1 MKFCQIQVEEFCL
14 KYKKVCLPI
23 VFIMEGLY
31 SPCMD
36 GTARKKFFFHLQV
49 QPKGKKFQVL
59 KQDI

>member
-1 MKFCQIQVEEFCL
+1 MKVCQINVKEYCL

-36 GTARKKFFFHLQV
+36 GTARKKFFSLTSSTKRQKISSIKTGH
-49 QPKGKKFQVL
+49 
-59 KQDI
+59 I